1 MRPITLRICAFG
13 PYAKDTGIIDF
24 TKFKSS
30 GLYLITGNTGAGK
43 TTIFDAITFALFG
56 EASGDYRNPQMLR
69 SKYAKDEDITVVEME
84 FSYRDKVYKVIRN
97 LEYKKFNKNG
107 EENKTKGK
115 ADATLIYPDSS
126 VKSGI
131 KEVNTAII
139 ELLGV
144 DKNQFSQIAM
154 IAQGQFRELLLSPTE
169 NRIKIFREI
178 FKTSKYQD
186 FQFQTRE
193 RAALLSK
200 EYDKIINSIY
210 QYIDGIKC
218 DEENPNFE
226 RLNALKED
234 KSAATFEELLKILED
249 IIIQDEKNQI
259 ETLEVLRG
267 IEAEIA
273 DLNRL
278 IGKEE
283 ENEKSRKSLE
293 ISIKELENLGPRI
306 EVLREEL
313 NKLKPEYEAREKIN
327 NEIILAEKN
336 LPEYKVLEELNKN
349 FEKIKNNVLEI
360 KIKLGKN
367 VEILEKTK
375 KELLLMEEES
385 KSLENIKTD
394 ILILTNKKEE
404 LLALNTAL
412 NKLYKDLTDVLK
424 KEKEYE
430 IIKKDL
436 ENILIN
442 LELENKK
449 YMNSEILFFQNQ
461 AGILA
466 KTLIKDTPC
475 PVCGSINHPKKAE
488 ISNGFITEE
497 ELKLQ
502 KDELEKIRI
511 KSQNLSINLRELGKE
526 IEIEKKATNEKA
538 LEIFKDGYEG
548 ELASAIKE
556 RNSILSEE
564 FKILEGELSA
574 LQNKNS
580 RFELL
585 KEEIPSKKTNIDTLL
600 ESIKT
605 LEKEESINNINILN
619 IQENINKC
627 EKNLKFK
634 SIKEAEEEI
643 NNLRTKKTQI
653 EKRYEEKKDFIDNLL
668 KEENTLISKINTLKE
683 NISKEEVISLSEL
696 EGKMLL
702 KKNRKEE
709 LNNMILVLK
718 SSVENNNTTKEDIIK
733 KSKSLIDTEK
743 EYIWVKNLSDTVN
756 GTLSKKDKIFF
767 ETYIQMTYFDRIIN
781 RANLRL
787 MKMSNG
793 QFDLV
798 RRIEAEKKQGQ
809 TGLELDIIDHYNG
822 SKRSVNTL
830 SGGESFMASL
840 ALALGLSDEIAASKS
855 GIKLDTMFIDEG
867 FGSLDLELL
876 ETVMK
881 TLNNLTLGDKL
892 VGLISHVDILKEKI
906 DKQIIVKKDITG
918 GSRIEIIV

>member
-1 MRPITLRICAFG
+1 
-13 PYAKDTGIIDF
+13 
-24 TKFKSS
+24 
-30 GLYLITGNTGAGK
+30 
-43 TTIFDAITFALFG
+43 
-56 EASGDYRNPQMLR
+56 
-69 SKYAKDEDITVVEME
+69 
-84 FSYRDKVYKVIRN
+84 
-97 LEYKKFNKNG
+97 
-107 EENKTKGK
+107 
-115 ADATLIYPDSS
+115 
-126 VKSGI
+126 
-131 KEVNTAII
+131 
-139 ELLGV
+139 
-144 DKNQFSQIAM
+144 
-154 IAQGQFRELLLSPTE
+154 
-169 NRIKIFREI
+169 
-178 FKTSKYQD
+178 
-186 FQFQTRE
+186 
-193 RAALLSK
+193 
-200 EYDKIINSIY
+200 
-210 QYIDGIKC
+210 
-218 DEENPNFE
+218 
-226 RLNALKED
+226 
-234 KSAATFEELLKILED
+234 
-249 IIIQDEKNQI
+249 
-259 ETLEVLRG
+259 
-267 IEAEIA
+267 
-273 DLNRL
+273 
-278 IGKEE
+278 
-283 ENEKSRKSLE
+283 
-293 ISIKELENLGPRI
+293 LGPRI

-349 FEKIKNNVLEI
+349 FEKIKNDILEI